1 MEINFNTFILY
12 YCPLTVQDQPILFII
27 ALASEQEL

>member
-12 YCPLTVQDQPILFII
+12 YPLTVQDQPILFII